1 MKKFD
6 DAFKNS
12 RCHSTTCDCTLFI
25 IADFR
30 FGIIFSIEIVKVK
43 IQFNNDIFQ
52 PIFLFSSIPDLLV
65 LNDCDIDCAG
75 EPDELRKKCGTVREL
90 DLAQNKLK
98 SWKEVF
104 SILEHT
110 PRVEFVNLSL
120 NFLSGPVE
128 PPPNFGLTRLRSLVL
143 NNTRLDWESVETL
156 INSLDT
162 LEELHLSL
170 NDYHNVQIDTVD
182 DDVFQEINDY
192 KETDLNDTEENDV
205 EYQAAAIQNS
215 TANNSSDDDKQTKS
229 ICSSCGQQ
237 TQPKDTKRSKSHK
250 SFTQMITTH
259 FGWLLNAYSCDIL
272 QANRYA
278 LHLRRQTHTLV
289 YENYSFPAI
298 PCHNGTKFAA
308 WVESSRNWSPWF
320 WRSAR

>member
-1 MKKFD
+1 M
-6 DAFKNS
+6 
-12 RCHSTTCDCTLFI
+12 
-25 IADFR
+25 
-30 FGIIFSIEIVKVK
+30 
-43 IQFNNDIFQ
+43 
-52 PIFLFSSIPDLLV
+52 LV

-128 PPPNFGLTRLRSLVL
+128 PPANLALTRLRSLVL

-192 KETDLNDTEENDV
+192 KDTDDLHDTEENDI
-205 EYQAAAIQNS
+205 EYQAAALRNS
-215 TANNSSDDDKQTKS
+215 TASSSSDDDKDTTKS

-237 TQPKDTKRSKSHK
+237 TQTQKDTKRSKSNK
-250 SFTQMITTH
+250 SNMYKS
-259 FGWLLNAYSCDIL
+259 LASN
-272 QANRYA
+272 
-278 LHLRRQTHTLV
+278 
-289 YENYSFPAI
+289 
-298 PCHNGTKFAA
+298 
-308 WVESSRNWSPWF
+308 
-320 WRSAR
+320 